1 MFRSLGGGAV
11 RSPLVVGSPSWA
23 CRSGEHPW
31 RCAQLP
37 NGEETRR
44 RARPRPPGLGAALGP
59 CGHRRSFLLASAG
72 PPRGGFPAGPVP
84 PCHWAGV
91 AEYWLV
97 GATPAVALW
106 STGDAGGASAL
117 ATVSKLSGFV
127 GTAASAAIRTPAA
140 DHWNMARVQ
149 PFPTA
154 APLASEA
161 WSRCPVRRPL
171 NCGGRLRA
179 YGEVAESG

>member
-11 RSPLVVGSPSWA
+11 RSPLVVGLPSWA

-44 RARPRPPGLGAALGP
+44 RARPRPPGLGAAFGP
-59 CGHRRSFLLASAG
+59 CGHRYFPVGKRWPTAWRLPSGAG
-72 PPRGGFPAGPVP
+72 P

-91 AEYWLV
+91 AEHWLV
-97 GATPAVALW
+97 GATPAAVLW

-154 APLASEA
+154 APLLLKHGAGA
-161 WSRCPVRRPL
+161 RFVGL
-171 NCGGRLRA
+171 
-179 YGEVAESG
+179 